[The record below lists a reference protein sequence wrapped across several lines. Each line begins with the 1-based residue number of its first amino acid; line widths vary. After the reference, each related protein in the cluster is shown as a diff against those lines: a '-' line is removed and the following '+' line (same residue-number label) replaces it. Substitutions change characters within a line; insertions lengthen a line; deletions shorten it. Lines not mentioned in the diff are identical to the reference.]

1 MSSSS
6 EGATSQAD
14 LATAGKKWNEARQA
28 ERQLASELYE
38 ALTQAVASGMS

>member
-28 ERQLASELYE
+28 ERQLAPELYE